1 MRRLSATNDSQRALA
16 FLRLFLGMLQIAGV
30 GFSLA
35 LLLYTGVT
43 TYSLVAVVVTC
54 LVTSVSVLLFGSWL
68 KRNSRH

>member
-1 MRRLSATNDSQRALA
+1 VNDSQRALT

-54 LVTSVSVLLFGSWL
+54 LVTSVSVLIFGSWS
-68 KRNSRH
+68 KRNPRH

>member
-1 MRRLSATNDSQRALA
+1 MRRLSAVNDSQRALA

-54 LVTSVSVLLFGSWL
+54 LVTSVSVLIFGSWS
-68 KRNSRH
+68 KRNPRH

>member
-1 MRRLSATNDSQRALA
+1 VNDSQRALA
-16 FLRLFLGMLQIAGV
+16 FLRLFLGMLQIAAV

-54 LVTSVSVLLFGSWL
+54 LVTSVSVLIFGSWS
-68 KRNSRH
+68 KRNPRQ

>member
-1 MRRLSATNDSQRALA
+1 MNDSQRALA

-54 LVTSVSVLLFGSWL
+54 LVTSVSVLIFGSWS
-68 KRNSRH
+68 KRNPRQ

>member
-1 MRRLSATNDSQRALA
+1 VNDGQRTLAL
-16 FLRLFLGMLQIAGV
+16 LRLFLGMLQIAGV

-54 LVTSVSVLLFGSWL
+54 LLTSVSVLIFGSWS
-68 KRNSRH
+68 KRNPRH

>member
-1 MRRLSATNDSQRALA
+1 MNDGQRTLAL
-16 FLRLFLGMLQIAGV
+16 LRLFLGMLQIAGV

-54 LVTSVSVLLFGSWL
+54 LLTSVSVLIFGSWS
-68 KRNSRH
+68 KRNPRH